1 MREYKLKDIY
11 KGLCESFEVK
21 ITPEL
26 ENKFRDI
33 TQDLNLLHIDDEF
46 ANEILGGN
54 KGHAAFGMLTA
65 SFLSTFAGMYLPG
78 RYSLI
83 HSVEV
88 SFIKP
93 VYAGDVLIIKG
104 VVDEI
109 YEELRMIK
117 LKVNICR
124 LDEVVC
130 KAKMKVLVMK

>member
-65 SFLSTFAGMYLPG
+65 SFLSTLAGMYLPG

-93 VYAGDVLIIKG
+93 VYAGEVLIIKG

>member
-11 KGLCESFEVK
+11 KGLSESFEVK

-65 SFLSTFAGMYLPG
+65 SFLSTLAGMYLPG

-109 YEELRMIK
+109 YEEIRMIK
-117 LKVNICR
+117 LKVNIFR
-124 LDEVVC
+124 LNEVVC

>member
-65 SFLSTFAGMYLPG
+65 SFLSTLAGMYLPG

-93 VYAGDVLIIKG
+93 VYAGDVLLIKG

>member
-11 KGLCESFEVK
+11 KGLSESFEVK

-65 SFLSTFAGMYLPG
+65 SFLSTLAGMYLPG

>member
-46 ANEILGGN
+46 ANEILGSN

-65 SFLSTFAGMYLPG
+65 SFLSTLAGMYLPG

>member
-11 KGLCESFEVK
+11 KGLSESFEVK

-93 VYAGDVLIIKG
+93 VYAGDVLLIKG

-117 LKVNICR
+117 LKVNIFR
-124 LDEVVC
+124 LNEVVC

>member
-11 KGLCESFEVK
+11 KGLSESIEVK

-65 SFLSTFAGMYLPG
+65 SFLSTLAGMYLPG

-109 YEELRMIK
+109 YEELGMIK

>member
-11 KGLCESFEVK
+11 KGLSESFEVK

-65 SFLSTFAGMYLPG
+65 SFLSTLAGMYLPG

-93 VYAGDVLIIKG
+93 VYAGDILIIKG

-109 YEELRMIK
+109 YEEIRMIK

>member
-1 MREYKLKDIY
+1 
-11 KGLCESFEVK
+11 
-21 ITPEL
+21 
-26 ENKFRDI
+26 
-33 TQDLNLLHIDDEF
+33 
-46 ANEILGGN
+46 
-54 KGHAAFGMLTA
+54 MLTA
-65 SFLSTFAGMYLPG
+65 SFLSTLAGMYLPG

-93 VYAGDVLIIKG
+93 VYAGDVLLIKG

>member
-65 SFLSTFAGMYLPG
+65 SFLSTLAGMYLPG

-109 YEELRMIK
+109 YEEIRMIK

-124 LDEVVC
+124 LNEVVC

>member
-11 KGLCESFEVK
+11 KGLSESIEVK

-46 ANEILGGN
+46 ANEILGSN
-54 KGHAAFGMLTA
+54 TGHAAFGMLTA
-65 SFLSTFAGMYLPG
+65 SFLSTLAGMYLPG

-93 VYAGDVLIIKG
+93 VYAGDVLLIKG